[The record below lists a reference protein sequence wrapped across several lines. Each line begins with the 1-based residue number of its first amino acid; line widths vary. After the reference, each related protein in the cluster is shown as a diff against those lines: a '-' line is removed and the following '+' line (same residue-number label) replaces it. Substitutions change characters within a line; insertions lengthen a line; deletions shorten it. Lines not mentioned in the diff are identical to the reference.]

1 MAANRMTEQFWRI
14 MTPVSSNDPVQ
25 EAWVEV
31 VLLAPAAQADAAA
44 DYLVA
49 LTGHGVEIDDSQE
62 PPAPVMVKGFLA
74 AGADLAAQQAALQRY
89 ALELGQAA
97 GQEVIVNFQNLPD
110 QDWGENWKRHFRP
123 RALTRRLV
131 VAPPWERAELHP
143 GQLEIVIDPGQAFGT
158 GQHESTLLCL
168 RRLEHLAGRG
178 QLPDRILDV
187 GCGTG
192 ILGLAAARMG
202 AEAVTCVDLNPLCAT
217 TTRRNA
223 ALNGLAVEV
232 AEGPAGDYLSRPAN
246 LVLANLHWEVQQQ
259 LWRPGPDLLDKR
271 DLVLSGITRSQRD
284 PLTELLAQCGY
295 RVLVGRQ
302 TEGAWYSLWARRED
316 PA

>member
-192 ILGLAAARMG
+192 ILGLAFLLLGGR
-202 AEAVTCVDLNPLCAT
+202 EAVGIDLDPLAVEASLH
-217 TTRRNA
+217 NA
-223 ALNGLAVEV
+223 ELNGLAARMQASQTPLASVPGRFPLVVANLTAKDLEEV
-232 AEGPAGDYLSRPAN
+232 AA
-246 LVLANLHWEVQQQ
+246 
-259 LWRPGPDLLDKR
+259 
-271 DLVLSGITRSQRD
+271 DLVTHLAPSG
-284 PLTELLAQCGY
+284 ELIVAGL
-295 RVLVGRQ
+295 LVMQIKQVRAALEAHGLR
-302 TEGAWYSLWARRED
+302 LI
-316 PA
+316 

>member
-1 MAANRMTEQFWRI
+1 MAANGMTEQFWRI

-192 ILGLAAARMG
+192 ILGLAFLLLGGR
-202 AEAVTCVDLNPLCAT
+202 EAVGIDLDPLAVEASLH
-217 TTRRNA
+217 NA
-223 ALNGLAVEV
+223 ELNGLAARMQASQTPLASVPGRFPLVVANLTAKDLEEV
-232 AEGPAGDYLSRPAN
+232 AA
-246 LVLANLHWEVQQQ
+246 
-259 LWRPGPDLLDKR
+259 
-271 DLVLSGITRSQRD
+271 DLVTHLAPSG
-284 PLTELLAQCGY
+284 ELIVAGLVVMQIKQVRAALEAHGLRLIEQDSLAGWAS
-295 RVLVGRQ
+295 LVMG
-302 TEGAWYSLWARRED
+302 
-316 PA
+316 